1 MKNSIFLRTA
11 FVAVMAVGFSVQA
24 QMPGGNQAGLNA
36 AMLKLF
42 GTTTAFTSKAS
53 VRMLDKAQAETMS
66 MTMDFAMLDGKVRAE
81 IDLSQIKS
89 KEMPPEAAA
98 SLKAMGMDKMV
109 SVVLPEKKNTLVI
122 YPSLRSYAE
131 VPMSK
136 DDASTMDTKYKIETT
151 KLGTETLDGHACVK
165 NKVLVTGE
173 KGDKHEAVVWN
184 ATDMKDFPLQMQM
197 NQNEATVVMRY
208 SNVQLVRPDAKQFE
222 APTGFTKH
230 ASVEQMMQGAM
241 LKMLGGK

>member
-1 MKNSIFLRTA
+1 MDNTGADDPFQVNPGRATGQNGRRGVWRNTPNDRLAEADGPREFYST
-11 FVAVMAVGFSVQA
+11 VGD
-24 QMPGGNQAGLNA
+24 
-36 AMLKLF
+36 
-42 GTTTAFTSKAS
+42 
-53 VRMLDKAQAETMS
+53 LDRWGS
-66 MTMDFAMLDGKVRAE
+66 AMLDGKVRAE

-98 SLKAMGMDKMV
+98 SLKQMGMDKMV
-109 SVVLPEKKNTLVI
+109 SVVLPEKKSTLVI

-136 DDASTMDTKYKIETT
+136 DDASTIDTKYKIETT

-165 NKVLVTGE
+165 NKVIVTGE
-173 KGDKHEAVVWN
+173 KGDKHEAIVWN

-208 SNVQLVRPDAKQFE
+208 SNIQLVRPDAKQFE
-222 APTGFTKH
+222 APAGFTKH